1 MYQVVLCNCPN
12 IENAKAIATHLVQ
25 EKYAACVNIIPNVMS
40 IYRWEEKIE
49 CEQEIQLL
57 IKTESVKFHIVC
69 KEIKRLHQYET
80 PEVIALNIQQGD
92 KGYLN
97 WIKESLL

>member
-1 MYQVVLCNCPN
+1 MLCTCPN
-12 IENAKAIATHLVQ
+12 ERIAKTIATHLVQ
-25 EKYAACVNIIPNVMS
+25 KKFAACVNIMPNITS
-40 IYRWEEKIE
+40 IYRWQDKVEYD
-49 CEQEIQLL
+49 QETQLL
-57 IKTESVKFHIVC
+57 IKTDSVKFHMVC
-69 KEIKRLHQYET
+69 EEIKQLHPYET